1 MSLPIVALAAI
12 PAAGIV
18 AWLVAR
24 HRKRRARQAWMA
36 ALADDA
42 DFEPRFPVTTAE
54 RPVTG
59 RQTVIGR
66 RIARK

>member
-1 MSLPIVALAAI
+1 MIFLVALAAV

-18 AWLVAR
+18 AFLVAR
-24 HRKRRARQAWMA
+24 RRKRRAQEAWIAEM
-36 ALADDA
+36 ADDR
-42 DFEPRFPVTTAE
+42 DFEPRFPETTAE